1 MDTTRTLV
9 LLHEGLG
16 CTALWK
22 SFPDSLA
29 VSSGCNIFVYSRF
42 GYGGSSGCALPR
54 PVSYMHDEAG
64 YLDDI
69 LAQVPG
75 QAIILVGHSDGAS
88 IATIFA
94 GRPHNRELQG
104 LVLIAPHFFVEELAV
119 SSIEKLKAVY
129 ENTDLGQRMRKYHG
143 DQAADVFRSW
153 NDIWLD
159 PAFRNWNICEYLQ
172 RVDVPL
178 LVIQGDDDEYG
189 STAQVETAVE
199 LVKKSVVT
207 RYYADCGHS
216 PHTRYEEEISAE
228 IAGFITGSA

>member
-22 SFPDSLA
+22 SFPDALA

-54 PVSYMHDEAG
+54 PVGYMHDEAG

-88 IATIFA
+88 IATIYA
-94 GRPHNRELQG
+94 GRPHNKDLRG

-119 SSIEKLKAVY
+119 SSIEKIKTVY
-129 ENTDLGQRMRKYHG
+129 ENTDLGQRMGKYHG
-143 DQAADVFRSW
+143 DQAADVFRGW

-159 PAFRNWNICEYLQ
+159 PAFRSWNICEHLK
-172 RVDVPL
+172 RLEVPV

-189 STAQVETAVE
+189 STAQVDTAVQI
-199 LVKKSVVT
+199 VSQPVDV
-207 RYYADCGHS
+207 RYYTQCGHS
-216 PHTRYEEEISAE
+216 PHTKYEQEISGE
-228 IAGFITGSA
+228 IARFITRSA